1 MTSDYLF
8 FYMLLKHQV
17 TLCGGRKKKK
27 QFQEYIQVSKL
38 IVIEYHDTIAHIMNI
53 YHVCIPRIMISSQ
66 FLKKAFL

>member
-8 FYMLLKHQV
+8 FLLKHQV
-17 TLCGGRKKKK
+17 VVERIHIYLVWWEEKKT

-53 YHVCIPRIMISSQ
+53 YMYPTYYDKLTI
-66 FLKKAFL
+66 F

>member
-1 MTSDYLF
+1 MTSDYLFF

-17 TLCGGRKKKK
+17 TLCGGRKKK

-66 FLKKAFL
+66 FF